1 MAFGAK
7 GKRSAISTS
16 FSACPACPTGAVCQ
30 PSSSTTTPRL
40 TPTSS
45 QRRDTRSASQPGK
58 RTLRIGPAAVWIREM
73 GRSPKAERARRSVRM
88 RLRSWIARAKSD
100 VRVERRSMSLR
111 DVTSRFDFSDEKEG
125 QRAVMVGLN
134 LNSRFVPFIEE
145 DIGDSHCE

>member
-1 MAFGAK
+1 MLGAK

-16 FSACPACPTGAVCQ
+16 FSAWPAFPACAVCQ
-30 PSSSTTTPRL
+30 PSSSIKRPRL

-58 RTLRIGPAAVWIREM
+58 RTVRIGPGGVCVREM
-73 GRSPKAERARRSVRM
+73 GRSPKVERARRSMRM

-111 DVTSRFDFSDEKEG
+111 EVASKFGFSDEKDG
-125 QRAVMVGLN
+125 QRAVMVGLS

-145 DIGDSHCE
+145 DIGDSHCM